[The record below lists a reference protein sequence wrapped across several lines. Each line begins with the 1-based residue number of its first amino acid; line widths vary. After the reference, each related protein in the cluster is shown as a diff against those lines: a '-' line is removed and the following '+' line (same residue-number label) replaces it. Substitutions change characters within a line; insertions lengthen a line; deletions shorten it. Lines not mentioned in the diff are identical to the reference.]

1 MSVGQYIMAK
11 PMTAPSYATLPNR
24 AVLSVSGEDAVA
36 FLQGL
41 VSNDVERVSRSQA
54 IWAAFLTPQGKFL
67 HEFMIAEHGGNLLL
81 ECEAARA
88 EDLQTRLKRFRL
100 RAKVD
105 VTLEDR
111 FSVVAVWGNQAA
123 ATFGLGDQ
131 PGAAQDIDGG
141 VAFCDPRLAAAGVR
155 CLVDQDKHDGTL
167 DGLGCISRDPADYDA
182 HRVSLGL
189 PDGSRDMDIEKALL
203 LENGFEELGGVDFK
217 KGCYIGQELTART
230 HYRALIKKRLLPVEI
245 EGDAP
250 PPGTQLTLD
259 GKDAGELK
267 SSAGQRGLA
276 LIRLATWRA
285 AADGYLTAGSTRVKP
300 VPADWMTLPPEADA

>member
-1 MSVGQYIMAK
+1 
-11 PMTAPSYATLPNR
+11 MTSPSYATLPNR
-24 AVLSVSGEDAVA
+24 AVLSVSGEDAVE

-41 VSNDVERVSRSQA
+41 VTNDVERVSSSQA

-67 HEFMIAEHGGNLLL
+67 HEFMIVEHGGDLLL
-81 ECEAARA
+81 DCEATRA
-88 EDLQTRLKRFRL
+88 VDLQTRLKRFRL

-105 VTLEDR
+105 VTLDEKYG
-111 FSVVAVWGNQAA
+111 VAAVWGDNAVSA
-123 ATFGLGDQ
+123 FGLSDQ
-131 PGAAQDIDGG
+131 AGAAKKVGGG
-141 VAFCDPRLAAAGVR
+141 VAFCDPRLTAAGVR
-155 CLVDQDKHDGTL
+155 CIVEHELLKETVES
-167 DGLGCISRDPADYDA
+167 LGCVASDHAEYDA
-182 HRVSLGL
+182 HRVALGL
-189 PDGSRDMDIEKALL
+189 PDGSRDMEIEKALL

-267 SSAGQRGLA
+267 SSIGQQGLA
-276 LIRLATWRA
+276 LIRLATWRV
-285 AADGYLTAGSTRVKP
+285 AADGYLTAGSARVKP
-300 VPADWMTLPPEADA
+300 VPANWMKLPPQADA

>member
-1 MSVGQYIMAK
+1 
-11 PMTAPSYATLPNR
+11 MTAPLYAILPNR
-24 AVLSVSGEDAVA
+24 TVLSVSGEDAVA

-67 HEFMIAEHGGNLLL
+67 HEFMIAECDGDLLL
-81 ECEAARA
+81 DCEAARA

-105 VTLEDR
+105 VKLEEKY
-111 FSVVAVWGNQAA
+111 SVAAVWGDDAASVFELDGQA
-123 ATFGLGDQ
+123 
-131 PGAAQDIDGG
+131 GAAKAIDGG

-155 CLVDQDKHDGTL
+155 CIVEQDKLKKTL
-167 DGLGCISRDPADYDA
+167 EGLGCISGDATDYDA
-182 HRVSLGL
+182 HRVALGL
-189 PDGSRDMDIEKALL
+189 PDGSRDMEIEKALL

-250 PPGTQLTLD
+250 PPGTPLTLD

-276 LIRLATWRA
+276 LIRLATWRDSPDGSLA
-285 AADGYLTAGSTRVKP
+285 AGAAKVKP
-300 VPADWMTLPPEADA
+300 VPADWMKLPAEADA